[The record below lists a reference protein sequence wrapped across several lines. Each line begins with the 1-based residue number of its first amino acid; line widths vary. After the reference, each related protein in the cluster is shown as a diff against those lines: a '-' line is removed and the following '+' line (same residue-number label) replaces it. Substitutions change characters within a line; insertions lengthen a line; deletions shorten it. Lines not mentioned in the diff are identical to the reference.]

1 MKDVFINRE
10 LSWLEFNHRVLMEAF
25 REDVP
30 LLEKFKFLSI
40 VASNFDEFFMVRVAT
55 LRQEMK
61 SGQPSSCPSGLSLE
75 QQKEKILARYQE
87 IVQQQYKIFLENV
100 LPSLAEEGVECL
112 RPEDFNG
119 EQQEFVQQYFNQEL
133 FDILSPVRVEEKRPF
148 PYTGNLKLH
157 LAFLLQKIDNP
168 DNEREK
174 MIILEIPSHLKRF
187 LWLPVGNKRQAFC
200 YIEDVIAKYL
210 DRLTPG
216 YRVTEFLPFRLT
228 RDADTPVDEEGEVD
242 FVEAMEKILEKRMH
256 SSPVRLEIGTG
267 SPTLRQ
273 RLEEALNIEP
283 EAVFEMDGPLNLK
296 DLFSLSLISNMSA
309 HQFPPFEIYES
320 MSQAED
326 IFEEIKRSDQLLHHP
341 YDSFN
346 PVIRLISEAARDP
359 QVLSIKMTLYRT
371 SVNSPIIQALGEA
384 ARSGKQVTVL
394 VEVKARFDEE
404 QNLNWAERLEKDGC
418 IVIYGLANLK
428 VHAKALLIIRREE
441 RGVKRYVHLGTG
453 NYHDKTAKLYTDIGL
468 LSARDD
474 LTQEVSLFFNSITG
488 YSALTP
494 LRYLVMAP
502 NNLRKRILGLI
513 RRSIEQKKAEPSV
526 SIVAKLNSLAD
537 QELISALYRASQAGV
552 KIKLNIRGICMLVP
566 GVKGLS
572 ENIEVVS
579 VVGRFL
585 EHSRIY
591 IFRAGETEDIFYHL
605 RIG

>member
-1 MKDVFINRE
+1 
-10 LSWLEFNHRVLMEAF
+10 
-25 REDVP
+25 
-30 LLEKFKFLSI
+30 
-40 VASNFDEFFMVRVAT
+40 
-55 LRQEMK
+55 
-61 SGQPSSCPSGLSLE
+61 
-75 QQKEKILARYQE
+75 
-87 IVQQQYKIFLENV
+87 
-100 LPSLAEEGVECL
+100 
-112 RPEDFNG
+112 
-119 EQQEFVQQYFNQEL
+119 
-133 FDILSPVRVEEKRPF
+133 
-148 PYTGNLKLH
+148 
-157 LAFLLQKIDNP
+157 
-168 DNEREK
+168 
-174 MIILEIPSHLKRF
+174 
-187 LWLPVGNKRQAFC
+187 
-200 YIEDVIAKYL
+200 
-210 DRLTPG
+210 
-216 YRVTEFLPFRLT
+216 
-228 RDADTPVDEEGEVD
+228 
-242 FVEAMEKILEKRMH
+242 
-256 SSPVRLEIGTG
+256 
-267 SPTLRQ
+267 
-273 RLEEALNIEP
+273 
-283 EAVFEMDGPLNLK
+283 
-296 DLFSLSLISNMSA
+296 
-309 HQFPPFEIYES
+309 
-320 MSQAED
+320 
-326 IFEEIKRSDQLLHHP
+326 
-341 YDSFN
+341 
-346 PVIRLISEAARDP
+346 
-359 QVLSIKMTLYRT
+359 
-371 SVNSPIIQALGEA
+371 
-384 ARSGKQVTVL
+384 VTVL

-591 IFRAGETEDIFYHL
+591 IFRAGETEDIFL
-605 RIG
+605 SSADWMTRNLDRRVELFFPVLNKRLKK